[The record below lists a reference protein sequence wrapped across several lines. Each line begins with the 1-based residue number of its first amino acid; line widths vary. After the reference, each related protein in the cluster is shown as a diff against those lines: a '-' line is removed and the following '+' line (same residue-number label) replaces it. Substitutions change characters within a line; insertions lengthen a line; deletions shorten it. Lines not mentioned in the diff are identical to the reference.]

1 MTTAIREPEGMAERL
16 MPVAAHLVT
25 LVHGD
30 GGPVDVQEALARL
43 DSAEKDGLLV
53 VLAGLVDPD
62 QPMGRALGWLD
73 ADMPARTARM
83 RIRELAEDVEPDLGD
98 EDVFVDEVAVAAYAK
113 GDRVT
118 VTPRERVEAIVAAVR
133 SGVTYLE
140 LDAMHGLTRG
150 STATFISRTRKAYVS
165 RGEAFPEIP
174 RSAAAPSF
182 TEDQVVDIRLRS
194 AAGATD
200 LEIGLVYDTPRK
212 TITNVVSGASY
223 RNFGGPIRPKRQVN
237 RPSKAS
243 RVLWGGGQ
251 EGFLKTAV

>member
-1 MTTAIREPEGMAERL
+1 MSAAIREPEGVAERL
-16 MPVAAHLVT
+16 LPVAAHLVT

-30 GGPVDVQEALARL
+30 GGPTDVHAALARL
-43 DSAEKDGLLV
+43 DASEKDGLLV

-73 ADMPARTARM
+73 ADMPAGSARM
-83 RIRELAEDVEPDLGD
+83 PIRELAEDVELDLGD
-98 EDVFVDEVAVAAYAK
+98 EGSFVDEVAVRAYAK
-113 GDRVT
+113 GDRVR
-118 VTPRERVEAIVAAVR
+118 VTPRERVEAIVTAVR

-140 LDAMHGLTRG
+140 LDAMHGLKRNT
-150 STATFISRTRKAYVS
+150 TATFISRTRKAYVK
-165 RGEAFPEIP
+165 RGEVFPEIP
-174 RSAAAPSF
+174 SPVVPSF
-182 TEDQVVDIRLRS
+182 TEDQVIDIRLRS

-212 TITNVVSGASY
+212 TITNVVSGSSY

-237 RPSKAS
+237 RPSKSS
-243 RVLWGGGQ
+243 RVLWSGGQ